1 MSITALDAAAIVF
14 AGAGLSLY
22 HVHLYLT
29 SFSSPSAN
37 SHLRQLISNTVY
49 FVKKHQEK
57 DDPLS
62 GQLAIQT
69 LRNTIIVA
77 VFVGGSVLTL
87 GLTFSTQYSETNA
100 INLKIRAV
108 LLTFFCFCS
117 FLSWVMVI
125 RFSAQVG
132 YLMGTLH
139 IPHEYADDV
148 TESGSTSSD
157 SGEGKDLKGI
167 PPSEIASSARLIDDK
182 RIEKIKESQAQ
193 RCTNIIILS
202 AIAFR

>member
-1 MSITALDAAAIVF
+1 MAITVLDTAAIVF

-29 SFSSPSAN
+29 SFSNPNAN

-87 GLTFSTQYSETNA
+87 GLAFSTQYSETDA

-139 IPHEYADDV
+139 IPHEYADDL
-148 TESGSTSSD
+148 TECGSSSSGH
-157 SGEGKDLKGI
+157 ENKDLKGI
-167 PPSEIASSARLIDDK
+167 PPSEITSSASLIDDK